1 MTAFLDTNV
10 ILRFLTADRSL
21 KYRDLYDFFKAIEEG
36 HRQVEL
42 KLIVLFQVLFVL
54 KSYYK
59 VPKPLICDNIF
70 ALLSF
75 KGLRISEKRIVIRM
89 IELWRSK
96 NTDIVDCYLIAC
108 LEFKPGDSLYNYDNG
123 LDRHGVTHQVP

>member
-10 ILRFLTADRSL
+10 ILRFLTADRSP
-21 KYRDLYDFFKAIEEG
+21 KYRNLYDLFKAIEEG
-36 HRQVEL
+36 QQKVEL

-54 KSYYK
+54 KSYYN
-59 VPKPLICDNIF
+59 VPKPLICENIS
-70 ALLSF
+70 ALLAF

-108 LEFKPGDSLYNYDNG
+108 LEFKPDDSLYSYDKG
-123 LDRHGVTHQVP
+123 FDRYGVTRLEP